1 MWMALSY
8 THKGFLVGFAVYF
21 SQKLAEAD
29 MPSLFDDHKWTR
41 RAMLWMT
48 IAGGTLALLL
58 SYLPGEWVN
67 TYFFFASIGVYV
79 YTGVTLFC
87 TFWYKYRIHY
97 IEVEK
102 NLIEANAAKAK
113 IPVKMDG
120 LTPELNFEEEFKGVR
135 CVCARAAS
143 RRTSCYLCSEPT
155 TNSSRRSRRPR
166 VIPTRS
172 TR

>member
-1 MWMALSY
+1 MNS
-8 THKGFLVGFAVYF
+8 
-21 SQKLAEAD
+21 
-29 MPSLFDDHKWTR
+29 
-41 RAMLWMT
+41 
-48 IAGGTLALLL
+48 
-58 SYLPGEWVN
+58 
-67 TYFFFASIGVYV
+67 YFFFASIGVYV

-135 CVCARAAS
+135 VREGRIPKDVLLPLQRAHDKFKSEVGTAACHTNKIDSMKAFAR
-143 RRTSCYLCSEPT
+143 LVLPLLVEEG
-155 TNSSRRSRRPR
+155 
-166 VIPTRS
+166 V
-172 TR
+172 